1 MKGKAT
7 FELNGETQN
16 LPFEA
21 KRVVAAKPNP
31 VGDWKL
37 SIEVQG
43 QTYEYTMKLKMD
55 GAKLTGTM
63 VAEDGKESKLGDTT
77 FKNGVLT
84 CKIAHEV
91 DGEKLSVK
99 ATATISG
106 DTMKGKAAF
115 ESRVDRRT
123 CPLKANAP
131 SSPSV
136 HCGRVAPVQKPG
148 LRGWRAIGVP
158 SGFAIRAATFGV
170 RTRHVY
176 HETSTSSTN
185 TTAIKP
191 KIHTAVWPAWSRM
204 ARIRSCRVAAY
215 TRLMATIQWQGVPQI
230 AVQPADALLVCQ

>member
-1 MKGKAT
+1 MRRLLAMAVLFTFVGAAVNAYAAEKPNPTGTWKLSIEVSGQTYEFTMKLKLDGSKVTGTLVGEDGKEAAIQDGKFKDGVLSTTVVREEDGEKIPVKSTAKITGDTMKGKAT

-115 ESRVDRRT
+115 ELQGE
-123 CPLKANAP
+123 PQNLPFEGK
-131 SSPSV
+131 
-136 HCGRVAPVQKPG
+136 
-148 LRGWRAIGVP
+148 RA
-158 SGFAIRAATFGV
+158 
-170 RTRHVY
+170 
-176 HETSTSSTN
+176 
-185 TTAIKP
+185 K
-191 KIHTAVWPAWSRM
+191 
-204 ARIRSCRVAAY
+204 
-215 TRLMATIQWQGVPQI
+215 
-230 AVQPADALLVCQ
+230 